1 MRKTNLE
8 QALAELSVTNAV
20 WYVDLRTGD
29 VQEVPTEIHA
39 ALSGILAP
47 IIRVRATAA
56 DAAQTVAQIS
66 RRHTN

>member
-1 MRKTNLE
+1 MRKTNLD

-20 WYVDLRTGD
+20 WYVDLTTGE

-47 IIRVRATAA
+47 NIRVRATAA
-56 DAAQTVAQIS
+56 DAAQTVAKIL
-66 RRHTN
+66 RDRTN